1 MNLKRYIA
9 RRYIR
14 SKNSHSVINHIS
26 RVSMVAMSV
35 PVMAMVVLL
44 SVFNGLENMVR
55 ELYKAVDADVVVLP
69 ASGTTFDEVA
79 MRALKPEQV
88 EGVASLSYTLEQGAM
103 AEKDGNR
110 TIVRVKG
117 VDEAYTHTLPV
128 ERHITSGLFA
138 TEYEGEPTAV
148 ASRST
153 LLALRCHS
161 VSPQDKISLY
171 AINRQRI
178 STILPTGGYTRRDVG
193 VAGIY
198 NIDDQHSDMIFISLS
213 EAQRLLNYPDRCSS
227 LEVTLQPGADAAQ
240 VKQELQSRLGGEYK
254 VLLRD
259 ENNSIY
265 RLMALEK
272 WGVFLISLVV
282 MIIASLTIVGTLVMI
297 IIDKREER
305 ATLLTLG
312 ATPSFVRGVFVA
324 EGDIMVRRSLIVGLL
339 AGIVLTLVQQFF
351 GIVQIDAATLMVD
364 AYPVELQL
372 WDVVAVAVG
381 YYVIAKIIIWLTVR
395 AMLKN

>member
-1 MNLKRYIA
+1 
-9 RRYIR
+9 
-14 SKNSHSVINHIS
+14 
-26 RVSMVAMSV
+26 
-35 PVMAMVVLL
+35 
-44 SVFNGLENMVR
+44 
-55 ELYKAVDADVVVLP
+55 
-69 ASGTTFDEVA
+69 
-79 MRALKPEQV
+79 
-88 EGVASLSYTLEQGAM
+88 
-103 AEKDGNR
+103 
-110 TIVRVKG
+110 
-117 VDEAYTHTLPV
+117 
-128 ERHITSGLFA
+128 
-138 TEYEGEPTAV
+138 
-148 ASRST
+148 
-153 LLALRCHS
+153 
-161 VSPQDKISLY
+161 
-171 AINRQRI
+171 
-178 STILPTGGYTRRDVG
+178 
-193 VAGIY
+193 
-198 NIDDQHSDMIFISLS
+198 
-213 EAQRLLNYPDRCSS
+213 